1 MVTALS
7 TVDVHSVQRRTVAI
21 LAGTQVLGGVG
32 VAIGVAV
39 GALLAAEL
47 STAALAGLA
56 ASASVVGA
64 AVLAVP
70 VSRVMDVA
78 GRRAGLVLGYSAGAA
93 GALVVVLSALAQ
105 SLPGVLAGMVL
116 FGGATAANLQA
127 RYAATDLAEDAR
139 RGTAL
144 SVVVWATT
152 VGAVLGPNL
161 AGPVGT
167 LGERYGVPPLA
178 GPFLVS
184 TAVFALAAGS
194 LAALLRPDPL
204 RLARARRHRISPA
217 GRPRGAFR
225 AALRTL
231 RATPA
236 ALLGLAAITVGHAVM
251 VAVMSM
257 TPLHLH
263 HGGASLEV
271 IGLVISV
278 HIAGMYAGAP
288 LVGMAADR
296 FGRRAVI
303 AAGALL
309 LLLALVLCGTAPHH
323 AATHLGAG
331 LTVLGL
337 GYSCTLIAG
346 STLITEATP
355 PDGRPAVQGAAD
367 FVMGAAGATA
377 GLLAGVVVGYGSY
390 PALAAG
396 AAVLVVP
403 LAVATL
409 RRGRAS
415 LHG

>member
-1 MVTALS
+1 MVTAPS
-7 TVDVHSVQRRTVAI
+7 TVDVHSVQRRTVAV

-39 GALLAAEL
+39 GTLLAAAL
-47 STAALAGLA
+47 STEALAGLA

-70 VSRVMDVA
+70 VSRVMDVR
-78 GRRAGLVLGYSAGAA
+78 GRRAGLALAYVA
-93 GALVVVLSALAQ
+93 GALGAVVVVLSALAQ
-105 SLPGVLAGMVL
+105 SFVGALVGMVL
-116 FGGATAANLQA
+116 FGGATTANLQA
-127 RYAATDLAEDAR
+127 RYAATDLAEGAR

-178 GPFLVS
+178 GPFVVS
-184 TAVFALAAGS
+184 AAVFALAAGT

-204 RLARARRHRISPA
+204 RLARARREEISPA
-217 GRPRGAFR
+217 ARPRGSFGS
-225 AALRTL
+225 ALRTI

-236 ALLGLAAITVGHAVM
+236 ALLGLAAIAVGHAVM

-278 HIAGMYAGAP
+278 HIAGMYAAAP

-309 LLLALVLCGTAPHH
+309 LLLALAVCGTAPHD
-323 AATHLGAG
+323 AATHLGVG
-331 LTVLGL
+331 LAVLGL

-346 STLITEATP
+346 STLLTEATP
-355 PDGRPAVQGAAD
+355 PDRRPTVQGAAD
-367 FVMGAAGATA
+367 FVMGTAGASA
-377 GLLAGVVVGYGSY
+377 ALLAGVVVGYGSY
-390 PALAAG
+390 PVLTSAAV
-396 AAVLVVP
+396 VLVVP

-409 RRGRAS
+409 RRRPS
-415 LHG
+415 

>member
-1 MVTALS
+1 
-7 TVDVHSVQRRTVAI
+7 
-21 LAGTQVLGGVG
+21 
-32 VAIGVAV
+32 
-39 GALLAAEL
+39 
-47 STAALAGLA
+47 
-56 ASASVVGA
+56 VVGA

-70 VSRVMDVA
+70 VSRVMDVR
-78 GRRAGLVLGYSAGAA
+78 GRRAGLALAYVA
-93 GALVVVLSALAQ
+93 GALGAVVVVLSALAQ
-105 SLPGVLAGMVL
+105 SFVGALVGMVL
-116 FGGATAANLQA
+116 FGGATTANLQA
-127 RYAATDLAEDAR
+127 RYAATDLAEGAR

-167 LGERYGVPPLA
+167 LAERYGVPPLA
-178 GPFLVS
+178 GPFVVS
-184 TAVFALAAGS
+184 AAVFALAAGT
-194 LAALLRPDPL
+194 LAALLRPDTL
-204 RLARARRHRISPA
+204 RLARARREEISPA
-217 GRPRGAFR
+217 VRPRGSFGS
-225 AALRTL
+225 ALRTI

-236 ALLGLAAITVGHAVM
+236 ALLGLAAIAVGHAVM

-278 HIAGMYAGAP
+278 HIAGMYAAAP

-309 LLLALVLCGTAPHH
+309 LLLALAVCGTAPHD
-323 AATHLGAG
+323 AATHLGVG
-331 LTVLGL
+331 LAVLGL

-346 STLITEATP
+346 STLLTEATP
-355 PDGRPAVQGAAD
+355 PDRRPTVQGAAD
-367 FVMGAAGATA
+367 FVMGTAGASA
-377 GLLAGVVVGYGSY
+377 ALLAGVVVGYGSY
-390 PALAAG
+390 PVLTSAAV
-396 AAVLVVP
+396 VLVVP

-409 RRGRAS
+409 RRRPS
-415 LHG
+415 